1 MSDPRGTQGTR
12 GGGPPWPRQ
21 APEGDPVGG
30 GWAQVVARA
39 RGRLVRDIADQG
51 VFDGEPE
58 WREAFAAVPRHL
70 FVPSYFGPSAG
81 GWRRMWGEDPDAGR
95 RRSWL
100 EGVYTDT
107 PLATRLRDGE
117 LLSSSSQPSLMARM
131 LAELRVRDGDRVLEI
146 GAGTG
151 WNAAL
156 LAYRLGSAHVTTVDL
171 DPDITD
177 SARRHLDAAGL
188 HPHVVTGDG
197 ARGCRADAP
206 YDRILATC
214 ALDTV
219 PRPWLEQ
226 TRPGGLILTPFAT
239 GLVRLTVHGPD
250 RAEGRFLPTPAYF
263 VPLRGTEPRT
273 AGEPSAEGVA
283 RHVLDNERFRFLLTL
298 TAGRLTPAEALEVWQ
313 REHHPVRERFG
324 LTADAGT
331 LTAWLDDPEGP
342 YRWRL
347 T

>member
-1 MSDPRGTQGTR
+1 MTDPQGVE
-12 GGGPPWPRQ
+12 GPPGPRR
-21 APEGDPVGG
+21 APEGEAVGRE
-30 GWAQVVARA
+30 WEQAVVRARA
-39 RGRLVRDIADQG
+39 RLSQDIANQG
-51 VFDGEPE
+51 GFDGEPE

-81 GWRRMWGEDPDAGR
+81 GWRRMWGEDPDPVR
-95 RRSWL
+95 RLAWL

-117 LLSSSSQPSLMARM
+117 LLSSSSQPSLMAKM
-131 LAELRVRDGDRVLEI
+131 LADLRVREGDKVLEI

-151 WNAAL
+151 WNAGL

-177 SARRHLDAAGL
+177 SARRHLEAAGL

-263 VPLRGTEPRT
+263 VPLRGTEPR
-273 AGEPSAEGVA
+273 AARELPADGVA
-283 RHVLDNERFRFLLTL
+283 RHVLNNEGFRFLLTL
-298 TAGRLTPAEALEVWQ
+298 TAGRLSPADALEVWQ
-313 REHHPVRERFG
+313 RERHPARERFG
-324 LTADAGT
+324 LTADSGT
-331 LTAWLDDPEGP
+331 LTAWLDDPDGP
-342 YRWRL
+342 DRWQL
-347 T
+347 V

>member
-1 MSDPRGTQGTR
+1 
-12 GGGPPWPRQ
+12 
-21 APEGDPVGG
+21 
-30 GWAQVVARA
+30 
-39 RGRLVRDIADQG
+39 
-51 VFDGEPE
+51 
-58 WREAFAAVPRHL
+58 
-70 FVPSYFGPSAG
+70 
-81 GWRRMWGEDPDAGR
+81 MWGEDPDPVR
-95 RRSWL
+95 RLAWL

-117 LLSSSSQPSLMARM
+117 LLSSSSQPSLMAKM
-131 LAELRVRDGDRVLEI
+131 LADLRVHEGDRVLEI

-177 SARRHLDAAGL
+177 SARRHLEAAGL

-206 YDRILATC
+206 YDRVLATC

-263 VPLRGTEPRT
+263 VRCAAPSPAPPATCPPTASPATCSTTRGSASSSRSPPDGSAPPRPFRCGSARAT
-273 AGEPSAEGVA
+273 PSANGSA
-283 RHVLDNERFRFLLTL
+283 SPPTL
-298 TAGRLTPAEALEVWQ
+298 AP
-313 REHHPVRERFG
+313 
-324 LTADAGT
+324 
-331 LTAWLDDPEGP
+331 
-342 YRWRL
+342 
-347 T
+347 